1 MPPERKVPLAALKL
15 MELEYKQ
22 RQEVE
27 ALKELNKKFN
37 PKQSPLSPRE
47 QAVMTNRYANYNSSQ
62 TVGLPV
68 IGPMSP
74 GNIQPINPNILPNGG
89 SHNTPAYFT
98 FENGE
103 RI

>member
-1 MPPERKVPLAALKL
+1 M
-15 MELEYKQ
+15 
-22 RQEVE
+22 
-27 ALKELNKKFN
+27 KELNKKFN
-37 PKQSPLSPRE
+37 PKQSPLSPRA

-62 TVGLPV
+62 TIGLTNYAKFGLPV

-74 GNIQPINPNILPNGG
+74 GNIQPINPNIMPNG
-89 SHNTPAYFT
+89 SLESQKSPAYFT